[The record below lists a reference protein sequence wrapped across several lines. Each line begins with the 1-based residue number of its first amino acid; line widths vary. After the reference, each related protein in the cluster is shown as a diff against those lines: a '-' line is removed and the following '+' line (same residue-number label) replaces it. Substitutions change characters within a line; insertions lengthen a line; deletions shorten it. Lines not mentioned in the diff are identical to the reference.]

1 VLCGA
6 AGPDPLIALLAP
18 SGWPPATICPGW
30 RHGDRPVASGGWRR
44 RTAAAERGGWPGAAP
59 QGRSGPAA
67 AAAALLLAG
76 VAACGSS
83 GSAPARCAAT
93 APGEA
98 SAVLDVEQTQNAATI
113 AVVGK
118 RLGLADHAV
127 SVALAT
133 ALQESKL
140 RNLNYG
146 DRDSLGLFQQ
156 RPSQGWG
163 PPAKILVPRLAAAAF
178 YTRLRSVPGWQ
189 TLPVADAA
197 QAVQHSAS
205 AAAYAQWETEARL
218 LARTLTAR

>member
-1 VLCGA
+1 MRQVPTRSSHCWRLRR
-6 AGPDPLIALLAP
+6 
-18 SGWPPATICPGW
+18 WPPAAICSGW
-30 RHGDRPVASGGWRR
+30 VMVTGQSPRADGGEGQPRLN
-44 RTAAAERGGWPGAAP
+44 AAAGRAP
-59 QGRSGPAA
+59 RLRAVQGPAA

-83 GSAPARCAAT
+83 GSAPVRCAAT

-98 SAVLDVEQTQNAATI
+98 AAVLDVEQTQNAATI

-163 PPAKILVPRLAAAAF
+163 PPAQILVPRLA
-178 YTRLRSVPGWQ
+178 TS
-189 TLPVADAA
+189 T
-197 QAVQHSAS
+197 
-205 AAAYAQWETEARL
+205 
-218 LARTLTAR
+218 

>member
-1 VLCGA
+1 
-6 AGPDPLIALLAP
+6 
-18 SGWPPATICPGW
+18 
-30 RHGDRPVASGGWRR
+30 
-44 RTAAAERGGWPGAAP
+44 
-59 QGRSGPAA
+59 
-67 AAAALLLAG
+67 
-76 VAACGSS
+76 
-83 GSAPARCAAT
+83 
-93 APGEA
+93 
-98 SAVLDVEQTQNAATI
+98 
-113 AVVGK
+113 VVGK

-178 YTRLRSVPGWQ
+178 STRLRSVPGWQ

-205 AAAYAQWETEARL
+205 AAAYAPWETEARL